1 MSDYYVFRDEKPDG
15 PHTKSNLI
23 ELVAAGK
30 ALRSEPC
37 MSASKPEVQTVE
49 DAINQ
54 PEHIVFGSLDK
65 MRAQTSAQWQS
76 SGEKFAE
83 WLRDNA
89 PASRPAKPRAMKPK
103 PMLTRNR
110 GIYIILGL
118 LFGSGGFHNF
128 YAGRHKAGFGQL
140 ALSFIGSVLLF
151 IAQILGI
158 VVLLSVW
165 VWAIT
170 DIITITEDADG
181 NPMA

>member
-1 MSDYYVFRDEKPDG
+1 
-15 PHTKSNLI
+15 
-23 ELVAAGK
+23 
-30 ALRSEPC
+30 
-37 MSASKPEVQTVE
+37 
-49 DAINQ
+49 
-54 PEHIVFGSLDK
+54 
-65 MRAQTSAQWQS
+65 
-76 SGEKFAE
+76 
-83 WLRDNA
+83 
-89 PASRPAKPRAMKPK
+89 
-103 PMLTRNR
+103 
-110 GIYIILGL
+110 L